1 VDPIGPGGPD
11 GPVRVR
17 IVLGVMVTVEMPSV
31 IYIIG
36 TTMAGVRFSV
46 VLNDM
51 IPWSIFLLV
60 GAS

>member
-1 VDPIGPGGPD
+1 M
-11 GPVRVR
+11 
-17 IVLGVMVTVEMPSV
+17 VMVEMPSV
-31 IYIIG
+31 IYIVG